1 MVEVSERVKELLND
15 TCFNE
20 TIDEEIDDLVYK
32 LYNIS
37 SEERDYIAQW
47 LNIPVRRSRP
57 SGGG

>member
-47 LNIPVRRSRP
+47 FKERINTNDRN
-57 SGGG
+57 